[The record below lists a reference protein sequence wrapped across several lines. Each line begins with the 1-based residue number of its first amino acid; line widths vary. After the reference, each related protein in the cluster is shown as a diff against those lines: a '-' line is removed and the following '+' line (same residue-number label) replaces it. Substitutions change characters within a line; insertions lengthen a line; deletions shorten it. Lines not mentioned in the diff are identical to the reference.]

1 MRVLL
6 IDNQPHIRTA
16 IQFLLDQQP
25 GIWVVGTAD
34 RGDVLP
40 EQTDTLRPDI
50 VLISWELWR
59 KSATGLLTAL
69 HARDVSPRVVVFS
82 SRVEEEQAALRS
94 GADAF
99 LCVYDQPERFLK
111 VLRSLGGSGEHG
123 NGGSECDDAD
133 QPAS

>member
-6 IDNQPHIRTA
+6 IHNQPHIRTA

-34 RGDVLP
+34 TSDVLP
-40 EQTDTLRPDI
+40 EQTNTLCPDI
-50 VLISWELWR
+50 IVISWELWR
-59 KSATGLLTAL
+59 KSATGLLSAL
-69 HARDVSPRVVVFS
+69 HALDISPRVLVFGS
-82 SRVEEEQAALRS
+82 HVEEEQAALQS

-99 LCVYDQPERFLK
+99 LCVYDPPEIFLN
-111 VLRSLGGSGEHG
+111 VLRNLGDSAEHA
-123 NGGSECDDAD
+123 NGGSERDDAN